1 MMEDK
6 DKRTSLIKKNIYF
19 SFLIKGWGG
28 LVIYLLVP
36 ITLKCLGEYKNGVWL
51 TISSMLIWID
61 QFDIGLGNGLRNKLA
76 IYMAENNYA
85 KAKEAIS
92 SAFAMLIFIVTPITL
107 LLCVLINVSDVYL
120 FLNVEHEIIDNLQ
133 TVLTVAT
140 FLVCSTFIFKFIGNF
155 YLGLQLS
162 AINNLLVVSG
172 QTLTLIGTIVL
183 FYLKINSL
191 LLIAIINTLPPL
203 LVYFISYKYTFGCK
217 YKLLKPEIKFI
228 KKETAKELLSFG
240 LKFFILQ
247 ISGGI
252 LFLSSNILISK
263 LFSPEAVTPYQIA
276 YRYFSILLLVFTI
289 IGTPFWSATTDAYK
303 RNDIKWL
310 QKSNCYLN
318 KVIIIIFIIIVLM
331 VLISPVFY
339 KIWIG
344 ESTYIPF
351 GMTIMMALFIGITI
365 FSLRYSFV
373 LNGLGILH
381 LQLITTL
388 TAAIIFIPL
397 SIAISNMTNNITLFI
412 GIMCIVNLPGLI
424 INMIQY
430 RKIINKTAIGIWKK

>member
-85 KAKEAIS
+85 RAKEAIS

-155 YLGLQLS
+155 YLGLQLP

-228 KKETAKELLSFG
+228 KKETAKELLSLDLNFSYY
-240 LKFFILQ
+240 KYQVAFYFCQVI
-247 ISGGI
+247 
-252 LFLSSNILISK
+252 FL
-263 LFSPEAVTPYQIA
+263 
-276 YRYFSILLLVFTI
+276 
-289 IGTPFWSATTDAYK
+289 
-303 RNDIKWL
+303 
-310 QKSNCYLN
+310 YLN
-318 KVIIIIFIIIVLM
+318 CFHQKL
-331 VLISPVFY
+331 
-339 KIWIG
+339 
-344 ESTYIPF
+344 
-351 GMTIMMALFIGITI
+351 
-365 FSLRYSFV
+365 
-373 LNGLGILH
+373 
-381 LQLITTL
+381 
-388 TAAIIFIPL
+388 
-397 SIAISNMTNNITLFI
+397 
-412 GIMCIVNLPGLI
+412 
-424 INMIQY
+424 
-430 RKIINKTAIGIWKK
+430 